1 MGMSTIRRTS
11 ARKAVE
17 EASRSFRRALK
28 PWRMSS
34 CTINCTRENSAIR
47 VLANVLSKSLI
58 RPKSR
63 MDRSR
68 RAWTWSRMELA
79 ICRVRSFVGA
89 ASVPPS
95 PVLELLEGKAPAS
108 VGCEAACSRMR
119 LCSSKVEGN
128 TVSNAIVQWSCD
140 EAQRLILIGG
150 CGPNSWGTVSSS
162 YGIRLEASPPSNRG
176 ETMLRTL
183 SPSGGR
189 THTVCSLNPL
199 NESGGTHVSMLPR
212 TSVSHTSRRTGCS
225 SATGKNS
232 LASEA

>member
-79 ICRVRSFVGA
+79 ICRVCSFVGA

-108 VGCEAACSRMR
+108 VGCEAACSRMC

-162 YGIRLEASPPSNRG
+162 YRIRLEASPPSNRG

-183 SPSGGR
+183 SPLGAGPIPC
-189 THTVCSLNPL
+189 V
-199 NESGGTHVSMLPR
+199 
-212 TSVSHTSRRTGCS
+212 
-225 SATGKNS
+225 A
-232 LASEA
+232 